1 MDLLIDLDGIMYK
14 LAVEN
19 HGVLRSEITFMA
31 DLSMFS
37 KFPGTPILLKMS
49 VEAANHF
56 TMDWF

>member
-31 DLSMFS
+31 DLSMF
-37 KFPGTPILLKMS
+37 
-49 VEAANHF
+49 
-56 TMDWF
+56 